1 LFYALQE
8 KGVDVEF
15 RWVPGHAKV
24 CGNTEADEAA
34 RAATGQDG
42 KPTVPLSRR
51 VREATGVI
59 RLIENDRKDDLA
71 LFSSKGLPG

>member
-1 LFYALQE
+1 MGRFLLKRILELFYALQE

-34 RAATGQDG
+34 RAATG
-42 KPTVPLSRR
+42 
-51 VREATGVI
+51 
-59 RLIENDRKDDLA
+59 
-71 LFSSKGLPG
+71 